1 MVVTIV
7 YLIVV
12 YDVRADRTGKLRKPL
27 RQYLTHVQNS
37 VFEGRVTAGQAD
49 DIESLV
55 RTTVRAAAGESVVV
69 YRLTSDSVLER
80 VAIGDDPTED
90 DQFL

>member
-1 MVVTIV
+1 MV

-12 YDVRADRTGKLRKPL
+12 YDVQAERTRKLRKPL

-49 DIESLV
+49 DIEALV
-55 RTTVRAAAGESVVV
+55 RTTVREANGESGIV
-69 YRLTSDSVLER
+69 YRLKSNSVLDR
-80 VAIGDDPTED
+80 LAIGDDPTEG

>member
-1 MVVTIV
+1 MV

-37 VFEGRVTAGQAD
+37 VFEGHVTAGQAD

-55 RTTVRAAAGESVVV
+55 RTTVREADGESVVV
-69 YRLTSDSVLER
+69 YRLTSESVLNR
-80 VAIGDDPTED
+80 IAIGDDPTED

>member
-1 MVVTIV
+1 MV
-7 YLIVV
+7 YLIVA
-12 YDVRADRTGKLRKPL
+12 YDVQADRTGKLRKPL

-49 DIESLV
+49 DIESFV
-55 RTTVRAAAGESVVV
+55 RNTVQETNGESVII
-69 YRLTSDSVLER
+69 YRLKSLVSNSVLDR
-80 VAIGDDPTED
+80 LAIGDDPTED